1 MALWLTGE
9 PIAKST
15 GESAQN
21 WMVPDGKF
29 KDAAKAK
36 RKAVQPPVQ
45 TAALPGVVEDE
56 EEIQA
61 TWCLIYQSIWRP
73 VYFIVWLWCGNKT
86 ANNVDNVGIRS
97 LMQPY
102 MKPI

>member
-61 TWCLIYQSIWRP
+61 TWCLIFDLAAGLFYCLA
-73 VYFIVWLWCGNKT
+73 VVWE
-86 ANNVDNVGIRS
+86 
-97 LMQPY
+97 
-102 MKPI
+102 